1 MYFSQVMGPSVA
13 DEDMDR
19 LREKMEELETHF
31 QVEEE
36 QEGEAQ
42 PLVDASYIVVCKDNS
57 QLRYNCLVLLIT
69 LAITPSSPRR

>member
-36 QEGEAQ
+36 QEG
-42 PLVDASYIVVCKDNS
+42 
-57 QLRYNCLVLLIT
+57 
-69 LAITPSSPRR
+69 

>member
-13 DEDMDR
+13 DKDIDR
-19 LREKMEELETHF
+19 LRERMEELETHF

-36 QEGEAQ
+36 QEGGAQ
-42 PLVDASYIVVCKDNS
+42 PISRCQLACKDNS
-57 QLRYNCLVLLIT
+57 QLRYNCLVLLIA